1 MRKTLFALLFLLFL
15 LIIACVYQ
23 KTYTLYAIQTTEEQE
38 PVVIIH
44 EESIRTI
51 EKEKVTT
58 VVKETPQ
65 KEKNTAEKT
74 AVHKKPEEKVQT
86 MHKSTEKQHVVVT
99 PTTTTK
105 DDKKETSFI
114 EKMKTTITETF
125 ASKKEVP
132 HTEKIVLVEKV
143 VSHTPEV
150 SKKEMQKVENDAVD
164 YLLTVLK
171 EHKDALGE
179 RDEAESRLHA
189 LIEKVLEDRK
199 KAIASMEEVA
209 ATSATAQATR
219 IEKRDKTSQTIIQ
232 NNTKGE

>member
-1 MRKTLFALLFLLFL
+1 MRKTLVALLFLLFL

-51 EKEKVTT
+51 EKEEVAT

-65 KEKNTAEKT
+65 KEINAAKKTTA
-74 AVHKKPEEKVQT
+74 HKKPEEKVETTQ
-86 MHKSTEKQHVVVT
+86 KGTEKLHAVVT
-99 PTTTTK
+99 PSSTVK
-105 DDKKETSFI
+105 DDKQETSFI
-114 EKMKTTITETF
+114 EKIKTTITETF
-125 ASKKEVP
+125 SSKKEAP
-132 HTEKIVLVEKV
+132 HTEKVVLVEKV

-150 SKKEMQKVENDAVD
+150 SKKEIQKVENDAVD

-171 EHKDALGE
+171 EHKDALSE

-209 ATSATAQATR
+209 ASSATAQATR
-219 IEKRDKTSQTIIQ
+219 IEKRDQASQTIIQ